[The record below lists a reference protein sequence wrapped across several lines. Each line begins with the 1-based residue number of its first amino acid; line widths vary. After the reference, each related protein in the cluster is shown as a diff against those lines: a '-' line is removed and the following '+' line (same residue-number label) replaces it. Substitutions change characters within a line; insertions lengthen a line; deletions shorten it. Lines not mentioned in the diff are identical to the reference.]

1 MAKDTDSTIKFKA
14 DITDLKA
21 SMQEASRAIRLANS
35 EFKAATSGMD
45 NWSKSADGVAAKTR
59 QLNTILQ
66 AQNRQLEALTTDYAR
81 VVREQGADSKAAEEL
96 MIRINNQKAAIA
108 QTQSQLSK
116 YENELNDTTTATK
129 KAGDAAEEAANGG
142 FTVLKG
148 AMANLVAQGISLA
161 VSGLRDLGSELINI
175 GKQAVAS
182 YADYEQLVGGVETLF
197 GAGGMTIE
205 EYADSVSKTVDEVED
220 EYNNLM
226 SAQDAVLRNA
236 SNAYRDVG
244 MSANEYMDTVT
255 SFSAAL
261 ISSTGGDTERAAE
274 AANAAL
280 IDMADNANKMGT
292 SLASIQN
299 AYQGFAKQNY
309 MMLDNLK
316 LGYGGTKTEME
327 RLLADAEEL
336 SGVHY
341 DISNLADVYEAIHV
355 IQTEMGIT
363 GTTAK
368 EAATTI
374 SGSTNM
380 MKAAWSNLLTGMADD
395 EADFSGL
402 LDNFIDSLMTF
413 MDNIVPRIQTTIRGV
428 SRLITGALQSLLP
441 LVINLINEELPEILN
456 LLVGLLRTLA
466 ISLLEAFP
474 DFIDTIMEM
483 GVQLLE
489 TLTDMI
495 PQIIMVIVTIIPRLV
510 TALTSHIPDIIN
522 AGIAVLLGIVQALP
536 AVIRRLSM
544 ALPDLISTVIDTLL
558 GAIPDLLDGAIALF
572 QAIVD
577 AIPIIIEY
585 LGGALPDIIDR
596 IVTTLVE
603 AFPQVLDAAIEL
615 LMALIDAIPTIV
627 SALVENL
634 PMIINQI
641 VRSLV
646 GALPQVLDASVTLL
660 YALIQAIPI
669 IINTLIPALGDIV
682 SIIVEVLV
690 ENYPL
695 MLEASYQLLVA
706 LFEAIGMIVVE
717 LGGQVTDII
726 DTIVTALGDGW
737 SAVKE
742 AGKDLISGLWDG
754 IDSKT
759 DWIINKIQGF
769 GEAVL
774 EGLRDFFEIGSPSRL
789 FRDEI
794 GKWLPPGITVGF
806 EEAMPAAIKDM
817 AANAK
822 AAAADIA
829 AEMATPLTDISV
841 AAAGAGSIQSLSTAA
856 ATTTAAENAG
866 TGNGP
871 RSITFNQTINSP
883 EPVNRLTV
891 FRDTNS
897 LLFSA
902 GVSLNNV

>member
-1 MAKDTDSTIKFKA
+1 MPKDTDSTIKFKA

-21 SMQEASRAIRLANS
+21 SMQEAGRYIRLANS
-35 EFKAATSGMD
+35 EFKAATAGMND
-45 NWSKSADGVAAKTR
+45 WSRSADGLSAKTR

-66 AQNRQLEALTTDYAR
+66 AQTRQLNALEADYRKVTA
-81 VVREQGADSKAAEEL
+81 EQGEDSRAAEEL
-96 MIRINNQKAAIA
+96 KIKINNQKAAIG
-108 QTQSQLSK
+108 QTQAQLVK
-116 YENELNDTTTATK
+116 YEQDLSDVSNETK
-129 KAGDAAEEAANGG
+129 KAGKAAEEAADGG

-148 AMANLVAQGISLA
+148 AMANLVAQGISVALN
-161 VSGLRDLGSELINI
+161 GLRSLSSELINI
-175 GKQAVAS
+175 GKQAVAG

-197 GAGGMTIE
+197 GAGGMSIE
-205 EYADSVSKTVDEVED
+205 EYADSVGKSVDEIES
-220 EYNNLM
+220 EYNGLL
-226 SAQDAVLRNA
+226 SAQDTVLKNA
-236 SNAYRDVG
+236 ANAYRDVG

-255 SFSAAL
+255 SFSASL

-292 SLASIQN
+292 NMASIQN

-316 LGYGGTKTEME
+316 LGYGGTKSEME

-395 EADFSGL
+395 EADFGEL
-402 LDNFIDSLMTF
+402 LNNFIDSFMT
-413 MDNIVPRIQTTIRGV
+413 MASNVLPRIKMAIGGIGDF
-428 SRLITGALQSLLP
+428 ITGMVRQLLP
-441 LVINLINEELPEILN
+441 LIVDVITDELPRVMS
-456 LLVGLLRTLA
+456 LLTTLIRTVGVGLLQA
-466 ISLLEAFP
+466 MPSLVSTFL
-474 DFIDTIMEM
+474 TI
-483 GVQLLE
+483 GTQVINQLGQI
-489 TLTDMI
+489 I
-495 PQIIMVIVTIIPRLV
+495 PQIVLTAVTIVPQIIDALMAELPTFMTACINFLNAIVEAIP
-510 TALTSHIPDIIN
+510 T
-522 AGIAVLLGIVQALP
+522 IVRRISQALP
-536 AVIRRLSM
+536 GVIQAILDGLSDGIELVL
-544 ALPDLISTVIDTLL
+544 A
-558 GAIPDLLDGAIALF
+558 GAITLF
-572 QAIVD
+572 NAIVD
-577 AIPIIIEY
+577 AIPEIIAS
-585 LGGALPDIIDR
+585 LSQALPDIIDR
-596 IVTTLVE
+596 IITTLVD

-641 VRSLV
+641 IRSLV
-646 GALPQVLDASVTLL
+646 GALPQVLDASITLL

-669 IINTLIPALGDIV
+669 IINTLIPAMGDIV
-682 SIIVEVLV
+682 SIIIQVLV

-737 SAVKE
+737 SSVKE
-742 AGKDLISGLWDG
+742 AGEDLISGLWDG

-774 EGLRDFFEIGSPSRL
+774 EGLRDFFEIGSPAKL
-789 FRDEI
+789 LRDEV
-794 GKWLPPGITVGF
+794 GKWLPPGIAVGF
-806 EEAMPAAIKDM
+806 EEAMPTAIKDM
-817 AANAK
+817 AASAK
-822 AAAADIA
+822 DAAQEIAD
-829 AEMATPLTDISV
+829 EMAAPLDSFGSSAAQAKGIPSLSMGGA
-841 AAAGAGSIQSLSTAA
+841 AAAGAGYGGGQTI
-856 ATTTAAENAG
+856 N
-866 TGNGP
+866 
-871 RSITFNQTINSP
+871 FNQTINSP
-883 EPVNRLTV
+883 DPVNRLTV

-902 GVSLNNV
+902 GVRLRNV

>member
-205 EYADSVSKTVDEVED
+205 EYADSVNKTVDEVED

-236 SNAYRDVG
+236 ANAYRDVG

-316 LGYGGTKTEME
+316 LGYGGTKSEME

-395 EADFSGL
+395 EADFNGL

-413 MDNIVPRIQTTIRGV
+413 MDNIVPRIQTTIRGI

-456 LLVGLLRTLA
+456 LLVGLLQTLA

-489 TLTDMI
+489 ALTDMI

-510 TALTSHIPDIIN
+510 TALTSHIPDVIN
-522 AGIAVLLGIVQALP
+522 AGIALLLGIVQALP

-544 ALPDLISTVIDTLL
+544 ALPDLISTIIDALL
-558 GAIPDLLDGAIALF
+558 AAVPDLLDGAIALF

-596 IVTTLVE
+596 ILTSFID
-603 AFPQVLDAAIEL
+603 AFPLVLEGAIEL
-615 LMALIDAIPTIV
+615 LMSLIEAIPTIVQALSDNFPDIINRIVRSLSEAFPDVLSASIQLLNALIDAIPVIV
-627 SALVENL
+627 QALIENL
-634 PMIINQI
+634 PEIITTI
-641 VRSLV
+641 
-646 GALPQVLDASVTLL
+646 TT
-660 YALIQAIPI
+660 
-669 IINTLIPALGDIV
+669 TLID
-682 SIIVEVLV
+682 
-690 ENYPL
+690 NYPL
-695 MLEASYQLLVA
+695 MLDASMQLLAA
-706 LFEAIGMIVVE
+706 LLDAIPDLIVE
-717 LGGQVTDII
+717 LGAACTDII
-726 DTIVTALGDGW
+726 DSIVTGIENGW
-737 SAVKE
+737 EDIKSAGQFLVE
-742 AGKDLISGLWDG
+742 GLWDG
-754 IDSKT
+754 IDSMT
-759 DWIINKIQGF
+759 DWVVDKLSGF
-769 GEAVL
+769 GDAIV
-774 EGLRDFFEIGSPSRL
+774 EGLQDVFEIQSPSKV
-789 FRDEI
+789 FRDQI
-794 GKWLPPGITVGF
+794 GKWLPPGISVGF
-806 EEAMPAAIKDM
+806 EAAMPAAIKDM

-856 ATTTAAENAG
+856 AATTAAENAG
-866 TGNGP
+866 AGNGP